1 MTNSIPN
8 SRLAEI
14 DAFIADLVNRA
25 RPVLAATPKHSRA
38 AVIKEMQA
46 GFERTY
52 AVMLGQ
58 AGPRSEEAIL
68 ITEKIRDA
76 LMGLCGPA

>member
-14 DAFIADLVNRA
+14 DAFIANVVNRA
-25 RPVLAATPKHSRA
+25 RPVLAATPKESRA
-38 AVIKEMQA
+38 AVMKEMRD

-58 AGPRSEEAIL
+58 AGPHSEEAIL

-76 LMGLCGPA
+76 LIGLGDQA